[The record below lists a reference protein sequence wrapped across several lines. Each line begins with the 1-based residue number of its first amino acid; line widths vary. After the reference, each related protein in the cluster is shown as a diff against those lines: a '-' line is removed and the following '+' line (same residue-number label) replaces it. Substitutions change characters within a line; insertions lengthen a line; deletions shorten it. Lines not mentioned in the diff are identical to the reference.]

1 MQPILDSLQS
11 NAGVVALIGLILA
24 VVAVLVAWRAL
35 ARAGRAARP
44 SPHAANLVDD
54 PALDQILA
62 AQMQRLDA
70 MGKDVQAIGSRA
82 RAVEAQGHHAVQNI
96 GLVRFNPFEDTGSN
110 QSFALALLDADANG
124 VILSSLHSRQQTRVY
139 LKAITGGRCDS
150 PLSAEETEA
159 LNQARAASPAG

>member
-1 MQPILDSLQS
+1 MQPILDSLRD
-11 NAGVVALIGLILA
+11 NAGVVALVGLIVALLA
-24 VVAVLVAWRAL
+24 LLLAWRAF
-35 ARAGRAARP
+35 ARAGRRP
-44 SPHAANLVDD
+44 GVSAHTPNLVDD
-54 PALDQILA
+54 PALDQILS

-70 MGKDVQAIGSRA
+70 LGKDVQAIGSRA
-82 RAVEAQGHHAVQNI
+82 RAVEAQGRHAVQSI

-139 LKAITGGRCDS
+139 LKAINGGRCDA

-159 LNQARAASPAG
+159 LNQARSASPTG